1 MGVIIY
7 YCNKVQNIVK
17 KGGQYMVSNFQESTW
32 LGQFGKDYTDRC
44 TFDPDQLNNL
54 YIREFG
60 ISRFDMNSRFLSGLG
75 LEDKRILEVGC
86 NVGNQLRLL
95 QKMGYKNLYGIE
107 LQEYAIQK
115 AKSLTSGINIIKATA
130 DDIPFKDNYFDMV
143 FTSGV
148 LIHIAPDNIDMV
160 LDEIYRCS
168 KEFIWGFEYYAD
180 EYTEVNYRGNS
191 DLLWKTNF
199 VKLYMDRFPDLEL
212 IKEEKYKY
220 LYNDNVDSMFFLRK
234 KK

>member
-1 MGVIIY
+1 
-7 YCNKVQNIVK
+7 
-17 KGGQYMVSNFQESTW
+17 
-32 LGQFGKDYTDRC
+32 
-44 TFDPDQLNNL
+44 
-54 YIREFG
+54 
-60 ISRFDMNSRFLSGLG
+60 MNSRFLSGLG

-220 LYNDNVDSMFFLRK
+220 LYNDNVDSMFLLRK

>member
-1 MGVIIY
+1 M
-7 YCNKVQNIVK
+7 
-17 KGGQYMVSNFQESTW
+17 
-32 LGQFGKDYTDRC
+32 
-44 TFDPDQLNNL
+44 
-54 YIREFG
+54 
-60 ISRFDMNSRFLSGLG
+60 
-75 LEDKRILEVGC
+75 
-86 NVGNQLRLL
+86 
-95 QKMGYKNLYGIE
+95 
-107 LQEYAIQK
+107 
-115 AKSLTSGINIIKATA
+115 TSGINIIKATA

-220 LYNDNVDSMFFLRK
+220 LYNDNVDSMFLLRK